1 MDFHLHEI
9 KLLRKKLG
17 ITQFEL
23 AKRAGVSQSLIA
35 KIEADR
41 IDPTFTK
48 TQKIFEALQA
58 LSQKQSKKAKDI
70 MNPQVFSVRS
80 DDILMTVVEK
90 MRTYNISQLPVV
102 DHHVIGVV
110 SESSIL
116 DKLRDGKDVHALRVK
131 EIMEDCPPLVSEE
144 TDVTVL
150 SLLLRHTPMVL
161 ISRHG
166 KLSGLVTKADIL
178 KSL

>member
-1 MDFHLHEI
+1 M
-9 KLLRKKLG
+9 
-17 ITQFEL
+17 
-23 AKRAGVSQSLIA
+23 
-35 KIEADR
+35 
-41 IDPTFTK
+41 
-48 TQKIFEALQA
+48 
-58 LSQKQSKKAKDI
+58 
-70 MNPQVFSVRS
+70 FSVRS
-80 DDILMTVVEK
+80 DDTLMTVVEK

-144 TDVTVL
+144 TDVAVL
-150 SLLLRHTPMVL
+150 SLLLRHTPMIL